1 MKPQD
6 ISVLCMLIHFG
17 QEKWNFDKLS
27 EAVCLSRGES
37 HKSIKRLI
45 EAQLYNDIAK
55 KPIFQNAEELFVHG
69 VKYLIPKKV
78 MSVER
83 GIRTAH
89 SHLVFE
95 DDFSGTNEKY
105 IWPYFKGKDRGIAIE
120 PISKNVVEAALKIG
134 LDRQNI
140 FYTLLALIDAIRLGK
155 ARERKLGREYL
166 KEILNKESK

>member
-17 QEKWNFDKLS
+17 KEKWNFDKLS

-55 KPIFQNAEELFVHG
+55 KPILQNTEEFFVHSI
-69 VKYLIPKKV
+69 KYLVPKKI

-83 GIRTAH
+83 GIRTSH

-95 DDFSGTNEKY
+95 NDFSDAKEKY
-105 IWPYFKGKDRGIAIE
+105 VWPYFKGKDRGVAIE
-120 PISKNVVEAALKIG
+120 PISKNVVEAVLKIG
-134 LDRQNI
+134 LDSKNI

-166 KEILNKESK
+166 KKILN